1 MTELSTI
8 TAKIDPKLKAEVE
21 SIFHEMNLSLNEA
34 INLFFVQVKYC
45 RALPFESEIPN
56 EETVKAI
63 NEARKGIGM
72 VVCEDED
79 DMFKKLGI

>member
-1 MTELSTI
+1 MIELSTI

-21 SIFHEMNLSLNEA
+21 NIFHEMNLSLNEA

-45 RALPFESEIPN
+45 GTLPFESETPN
-56 EETVKAI
+56 KETVRAI
-63 NEARKGIGM
+63 NEARKGIGLA
-72 VVCEDED
+72 VCENED